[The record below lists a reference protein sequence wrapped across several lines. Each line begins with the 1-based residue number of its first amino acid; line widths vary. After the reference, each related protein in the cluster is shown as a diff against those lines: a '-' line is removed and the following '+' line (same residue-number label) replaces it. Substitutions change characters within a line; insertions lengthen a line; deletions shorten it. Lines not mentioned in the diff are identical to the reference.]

1 MSSKVFRICLS
12 SKATQD
18 LFTETVVS
26 EDRFSVYFLCD
37 PFSENCELTSLANS
51 RLLSTFV
58 LREEDQWGLHSIF
71 VIPIDSL
78 ARHLMLD

>member
-26 EDRFSVYFLCD
+26 EDRFSIYFLCD
-37 PFSENCELTSLANS
+37 RFSENCELITLANS
-51 RLLSTFV
+51 HLLSTYE
-58 LREEDQWGLHSIF
+58 LREEDRRGLHSIF
-71 VIPIDSL
+71 VIPIDSP
-78 ARHLMLD
+78 ARQLMLD